1 MRKIVNEVE
10 IERIIVTAIW
20 AILIGAAVAYVLTKM
35 GEQPF
40 DLNQSIAFSAIVFVF
55 LLIVD
60 FALNRNKVQN

>member
-1 MRKIVNEVE
+1 M
-10 IERIIVTAIW
+10 TAIW